1 MGFFRFIR
9 SMLTILAFLVFP
21 IAVVVI
27 ADITLV
33 NERLPTFLGELSE
46 RSLASEEARAQMVE
60 EWLED
65 DPELRERL
73 TEAGLD
79 PQLALEQAFSRLSE
93 SEKFR
98 SEVRRVSTD
107 VGTRVL
113 EGSDRPITVDMA
125 EIINSSGVDLPP
137 PVQEAI
143 DATPVAEF
151 PIPPEVAEGKSFSD
165 SLSRWRLIAAIA
177 AVSAAIVLAAATK
190 SVRFVLP
197 TMGILGSSLLWIHRA
212 VINLINEDAT
222 DVESRIVGE
231 VVRDVFG
238 TPITIGLAAC
248 VAMLVAWPVLGK
260 VFPKRD
266 KLTEPE
272 VLGSKPSAEQT
283 QTNVPSFLDGEDDEH
298 DWLLEASGSPIVE
311 ESRFG
316 F

>member
-1 MGFFRFIR
+1 
-9 SMLTILAFLVFP
+9 MLAIPAFLVFP

-46 RSLASEEARAQMVE
+46 RSLASEEARARLVE

-65 DPELRERL
+65 DRELRERL

-79 PQLALEQAFSRLSE
+79 PQLAMEQTFFRLSE

-98 SEVRRVSTD
+98 SEVRRVSAD
-107 VGTRVL
+107 VGTQLL
-113 EGSDRPITVDMA
+113 EGSDQPITVDMA

-137 PVQEAI
+137 PIQEAI
-143 DATPVAEF
+143 DATPATEF
-151 PIPPEVAEGKSFSD
+151 PIPSDVAEGKSLLD

-177 AVSAAIVLAAATK
+177 AGLAAIVLTAATK

-197 TMGILGSSLLWIHRA
+197 TMGILGSALLWIQRT
-212 VINLINEDAT
+212 VINSINEGAT
-222 DVESRIVGE
+222 DVESRIAGE
-231 VVRDVFG
+231 VVQDVFG
-238 TPITIGLAAC
+238 TPITIGLVGC

-260 VFPKRD
+260 VFQKGD
-266 KLTEPE
+266 NLIEPGL
-272 VLGSKPSAEQT
+272 LGSQPEAEQA
-283 QTNVPSFLDGEDDEH
+283 QTDVPSFLNSEDDDQ
-298 DWLLEASGSPIVE
+298 DWLLESGGSPIVE
-311 ESRFG
+311 ESGFG